1 MVIGNPPRVT
11 NNDSGAENDDLP
23 WHLEGFYRYPVT
35 KNISINPG
43 LLVVLNPEGDNDN
56 DTIYVGTIR
65 TIFKF

>member
-1 MVIGNPPRVT
+1 MGMIVLWTRYC
-11 NNDSGAENDDLP
+11 

-43 LLVVLNPEGDNDN
+43 LLILINPEGDNDN
-56 DTIYVGTIR
+56 DTIYVETIR